1 MIDNYYKKVSLWRT
15 LDDKVDHFENI
26 NWYESLLMPFD
37 NIHQSNSKIC
47 TTRKSRCHEIQINR
61 YIIILFLCSFH
72 NKITVQHSSSTLSI
86 NSNGSNRGNINTNLV
101 PQNMSPFFTL
111 LPWKQQLLKFLYF
124 YKKYMWEYTF
134 PK

>member
-1 MIDNYYKKVSLWRT
+1 MTVPPSLVLRAIELYKSIK
-15 LDDKVDHFENI
+15 
-26 NWYESLLMPFD
+26 
-37 NIHQSNSKIC
+37 
-47 TTRKSRCHEIQINR
+47 
-61 YIIILFLCSFH
+61 YIGL
-72 NKITVQHSSSTLSI
+72 TGET
-86 NSNGSNRGNINTNLV
+86 NTNLV